1 MSTAIVAMLGIVLGA
16 ILSFTAGLY
25 FFKKKVQIADA
36 ERIAAGHQQLS
47 DKVEAGHKEL
57 SERMSKIEVTISMI
71 GQSILPM
78 STAFQAILVKEL
90 THFHTPVVDALLEK
104 LGPPLTITEE
114 EMETLKAEL
123 IKRTEELDP
132 LVGEAERES
141 AIILPYVIKRVKRE
155 RDGGGQL
162 MGEQIQLVSVSTDS
176 PDTIGQTAP

>member
-1 MSTAIVAMLGIVLGA
+1 MSFAIIAVSIMGIVLGA
-16 ILSFTAGLY
+16 ILTFTMNLF
-25 FFKKKVQIADA
+25 FFKKNAQVKET
-36 ERIAAGHQQLS
+36 ERIATEHREL
-47 DKVEAGHKEL
+47 VERVGK
-57 SERMSKIEVTISMI
+57 MEVTLTMI